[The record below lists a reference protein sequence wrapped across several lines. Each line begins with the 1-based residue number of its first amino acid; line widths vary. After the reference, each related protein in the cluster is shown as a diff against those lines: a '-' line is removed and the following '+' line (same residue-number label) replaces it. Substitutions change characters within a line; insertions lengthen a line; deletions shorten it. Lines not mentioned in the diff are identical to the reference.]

1 MRNVIVAVTQRM
13 LSSYFLAKKHV
24 KTECL
29 QDSLTTLDPPG
40 LTLQMLQMLFLR
52 VQMCTTVEASP
63 LSPITSNLS
72 CGITRYNRSTAAR
85 LPCM

>member
-40 LTLQMLQMLFLR
+40 LTLQMLFLR